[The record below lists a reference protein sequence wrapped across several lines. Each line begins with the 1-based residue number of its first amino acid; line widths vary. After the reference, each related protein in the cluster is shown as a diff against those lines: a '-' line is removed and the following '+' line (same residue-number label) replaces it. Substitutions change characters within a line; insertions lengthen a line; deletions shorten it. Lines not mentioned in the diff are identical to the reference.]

1 MKQYSRSLFIET
13 VDLPQNPEQ
22 TVCLTCRRGSGA
34 PTNPGKSALLFLVCS
49 VSSDGYLRRK
59 SVFACVCIL
68 ACLCVC
74 VCVSV
79 GGLGFCLRPRGLC
92 AHVRAK
98 HCLFLRRGGTNRVFL
113 SRMPERVSSSRH
125 AAAHCCA
132 VRFYSPAQRALP
144 AIATTPTLKP
154 ASKLNQPDDYAV
166 GNAHQDYAPCKQ
178 HLF

>member
-1 MKQYSRSLFIET
+1 MHRGRNFIHMFVFKHMPWNRTPTSRTEGSAPANTGQKCMKQYSRSLFIET

-74 VCVSV
+74 VCAGVCV
-79 GGLGFCLRPRGLC
+79 RVCRWLGLLPPASRSM
-92 AHVRAK
+92 RA
-98 HCLFLRRGGTNRVFL
+98 RAG
-113 SRMPERVSSSRH
+113 
-125 AAAHCCA
+125 
-132 VRFYSPAQRALP
+132 QALP
-144 AIATTPTLKP
+144 L
-154 ASKLNQPDDYAV
+154 SKAWR
-166 GNAHQDYAPCKQ
+166 HKQ
-178 HLF
+178 GFPF